1 MYEFSV
7 AAINA
12 VGVGAWSDPSY
23 PIATLTN
30 HQNVPVNRSLQIAP
44 VSIFKRRESV
54 HRVYGKALVD

>member
-44 VSIFKRRESV
+44 VSIFKRRRERAS
-54 HRVYGKALVD
+54 RIWKSTVD